1 LCGSNT
7 QAPIDIDPDNAIPAC
22 LPPLVLE
29 NWDHSYSDVT
39 LINIFRAG
47 ALLFDDSCLISL
59 SGGPLPLKSKY
70 YLVTVVAHVGAD
82 DTRGSDNSI
91 SGQNWPIE
99 IGIIF
104 STNPNTDLNL
114 LFSADNT
121 DGLAVVMIHGEI
133 SKRDNPAWKTVI
145 DGLKQ
150 IRDGGTSTQIPLESL
165 SSLLPRNWEQEQYY
179 SYVTSISLP
188 PCTTNVVRIVVPK
201 PFQISSR
208 QLLEFRYLY
217 DELGLPIVD
226 NFRPKQSNKNRQVLV
241 AGGPALPPPPPSK
254 Y

>member
-1 LCGSNT
+1 M
-7 QAPIDIDPDNAIPAC
+7 
-22 LPPLVLE
+22 
-29 NWDHSYSDVT
+29 
-39 LINIFRAG
+39 
-47 ALLFDDSCLISL
+47 LFDDSCLISL

-70 YLVTVVAHVGAD
+70 YLVTVVVHVGKD

-99 IGIIF
+99 LGIIF

-114 LFSADNT
+114 LLSPDNT
-121 DGLAVVMIHGEI
+121 DGLTVVMIHGEI
-133 SKRDNPAWKTVI
+133 SRKDNPAWKTVI
-145 DGLKQ
+145 DELKL
-150 IRDGGTSTQIPLESL
+150 IREGGTTTQIALESL
-165 SSLLPRNWEQEQYY
+165 ASLLPSNWETEPYY
-179 SYVTSISLP
+179 SYVTSLSLP
-188 PCTTNVVRIVVPK
+188 PCTTNVIRMVIPK

-208 QLLEFRYLY
+208 QLAEFRYLY

-241 AGGPALPPPPPSK
+241 SAPPPPP